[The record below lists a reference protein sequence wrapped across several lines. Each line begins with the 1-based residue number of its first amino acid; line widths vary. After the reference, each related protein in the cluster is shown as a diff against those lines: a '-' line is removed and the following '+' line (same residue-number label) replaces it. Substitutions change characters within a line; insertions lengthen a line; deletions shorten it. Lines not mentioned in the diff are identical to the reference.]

1 MSDIEI
7 VPVEPDDESAFL
19 SAGGVDTVLVVDDNP
34 TNLGLLCDV
43 LDSHNYRVAVA
54 QSGEAALESVE
65 QVFPDLILLDV
76 MMPGIDGFEACKRLK
91 ANPKTKEIPV
101 LFMTALSDTVNKVQ
115 GLSLGAV
122 DYIPKPFDQAEVIA
136 RIKVHLSLRKAHA
149 SLIQKEKMA
158 ALGQLVAGIAH
169 EINNP
174 VNFIHGNLKPA
185 CEYAKA
191 LLDLTEVY
199 ESQGAMPAEVAAFA
213 EDIDLDF
220 IRSDFLK
227 LLSSMT
233 TGTARI
239 SKIVQSLRTFS
250 SLDESEYKEMD
261 LHSGLESA
269 LLIMKSYFQARDD
282 RPEIQI
288 VRTYDKLPMVG
299 CYPSEINQVF
309 MNLLM
314 NAIDTLD
321 EKFSAKNP
329 APRGAFSPAEENPV
343 IRIET
348 RYLGE
353 RVAIRFSDT
362 GMGIPPELHSKVFD
376 QFFTTKPVGKGT
388 GLGLSVSQAIVVDS
402 HGGSLTFDS
411 RVGKGTTFLIV
422 LPLQA
427 PRL

>member
-1 MSDIEI
+1 MS
-7 VPVEPDDESAFL
+7 
-19 SAGGVDTVLVVDDNP
+19 GVDTILVVDDNP

-43 LDSHNYRVAVA
+43 LGSHNYRVAVA

-65 QVFPDLILLDV
+65 QIFPDLILLDV
-76 MMPGIDGFEACKRLK
+76 MMPGIDGFETCKRLK
-91 ANPKTKEIPV
+91 ANPKTREIPV

-115 GLSLGAV
+115 GLTLGAV
-122 DYIPKPFDQAEVIA
+122 DYITKPFDQAETVA
-136 RIKVHLSLRKAHA
+136 RIKVHLSLRKARA

-191 LLDLTEVY
+191 LLDLSKIY
-199 ESQGAMPAEVAAFA
+199 ESQGALPAEVEAFA
-213 EDIDLDF
+213 DDIDLDF

-250 SLDESEYKEMD
+250 SLDESEYKDID

-288 VRTYDKLPMVG
+288 IKTYDKLPLVG
-299 CYPSEINQVF
+299 CYPGKINQVF

-321 EKFSAKNP
+321 EKFSVKNP
-329 APRGAFSPAEENPV
+329 DKQAALPPVEENP
-343 IRIET
+343 IICIET
-348 RYLGE
+348 RYLDD

-362 GMGIPPELHSKVFD
+362 GMGIPSELHYKVFD

-411 RVGKGTTFLIV
+411 AVGEGTTFLIV

-427 PRL
+427 PRP